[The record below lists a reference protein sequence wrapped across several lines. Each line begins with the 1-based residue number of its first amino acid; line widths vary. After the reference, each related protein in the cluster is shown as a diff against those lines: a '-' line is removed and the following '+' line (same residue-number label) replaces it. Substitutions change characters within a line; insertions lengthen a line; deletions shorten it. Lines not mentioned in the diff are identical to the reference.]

1 MQSPGSCVV
10 RVHTLWGLIFSGM
23 DCWGIDSEVRVA
35 SMKRM
40 EHRVQDGGMMQGWN
54 RAIELIEQDL
64 TSDIEVGA
72 LARAALTSEYHF
84 RRMFSSLAGLP
95 ISEYI
100 RRRRLTAA
108 TAEILEG
115 GTVLNVAV
123 RYGYGSAEAF
133 TRAFKALHGLSPS
146 EARLPGAVLR
156 SQPQLRFHLRVEGN
170 ADMKH
175 RIEDQPAFRLIGLKA
190 RVPLVH
196 EGPNQ
201 AIIDFQRGLDPAV
214 TKQLVEIADMD
225 PAGPLSVTD
234 NIEEQRN
241 EGSELDYWHAVAS
254 TKPVPE
260 GFESLEVPAGLWVV
274 FEAEGKFPEV
284 LQGMW
289 ADAATEWFPANPYRW
304 APGPEMLSVQVEPG
318 GTHGRGQ
325 LWIPIEREELR

>member
-1 MQSPGSCVV
+1 MQEGDPRQAG
-10 RVHTLWGLIFSGM
+10 
-23 DCWGIDSEVRVA
+23 DP
-35 SMKRM
+35 
-40 EHRVQDGGMMQGWN
+40 VQEGDMMQGWN

-64 TSDIEVGA
+64 TTDVEVQV

-115 GTVLNVAV
+115 RTVLEVAV

-133 TRAFKALHGLSPS
+133 TRAFKAMHGLSPT
-146 EARLPGAVLR
+146 EARLTGAVLH

-170 ADMKH
+170 TDMKH
-175 RIEDQPAFRLIGLKA
+175 RIEDKPAFRLIGLKA

-196 EGPNQ
+196 EGPNN
-201 AIIDFQRGLDPAV
+201 AIIEFQRGLDPSI
-214 TKQLVEIADMD
+214 TKRMLEFADTE
-225 PAGPLSVTD
+225 PSGPVSVTD
-234 NIEEQRN
+234 NIDEQRT

-254 TKPVPE
+254 SKQAPE

-274 FEAEGKFPEV
+274 FETEGKFPEV
-284 LQGMW
+284 LQRMW

-304 APGPEMLSVQVEPG
+304 APGPEMLSVHVEPG

-325 LWIPIEREELR
+325 LWIPIEKEQAS

>member
-1 MQSPGSCVV
+1 VQ
-10 RVHTLWGLIFSGM
+10 
-23 DCWGIDSEVRVA
+23 EV
-35 SMKRM
+35 
-40 EHRVQDGGMMQGWN
+40 EMMQGWN
-54 RAIELIEQDL
+54 RAVELIEQDL
-64 TSDIEVGA
+64 TADIEVRD
-72 LARAALTSEYHF
+72 LAKAAVTSEYHF

-115 GTVLNVAV
+115 VTVLDVAV

-133 TRAFKALHGLSPS
+133 NRAFRAMHGLSPS
-146 EARLPGAVLR
+146 EARLPGAVLH

-170 ADMKH
+170 TDMKH
-175 RIEDQPAFRLIGLKA
+175 RIEDKPAFRLIGLKA

-196 EGPNQ
+196 QGPNN
-201 AIIDFQRGLDPAV
+201 AIIEFQRGLDPTV
-214 TKQLVEIADMD
+214 TKRLLEFADTD
-225 PAGPLSVTD
+225 PAGPLSITD
-234 NIEEQRN
+234 NIEEQRS

-254 TKPVPE
+254 TQQAPE
-260 GFESLEVPAGLWVV
+260 EFESLEVPAGLWVV

-289 ADAATEWFPANPYRW
+289 ADAATQWFPANPYRW
-304 APGPEMLSVQVEPG
+304 APGPEMLSVHVEAG

-325 LWIPIEREELR
+325 LWIPIEREDLR

>member
-1 MQSPGSCVV
+1 
-10 RVHTLWGLIFSGM
+10 
-23 DCWGIDSEVRVA
+23 
-35 SMKRM
+35 
-40 EHRVQDGGMMQGWN
+40 MMQGWN
-54 RAIELIEQDL
+54 RAVELIEQDL
-64 TSDIEVGA
+64 TADIEVRD
-72 LARAALTSEYHF
+72 LAKAAVTSEYHF

-115 GTVLNVAV
+115 VTVLDVAV

-133 TRAFKALHGLSPS
+133 NRAFRAMHGLSPS
-146 EARLPGAVLR
+146 EARLPGAVLH

-170 ADMKH
+170 TDMKH
-175 RIEDQPAFRLIGLKA
+175 RIEDKPAFRLIGLKA

-196 EGPNQ
+196 QGPNN
-201 AIIDFQRGLDPAV
+201 AIIEFQRGLDPTV
-214 TKQLVEIADMD
+214 TKRLLEFADTD
-225 PAGPLSVTD
+225 PAGPLSITD
-234 NIEEQRN
+234 NIEEQRS

-254 TKPVPE
+254 TQQAPE
-260 GFESLEVPAGLWVV
+260 EFESLEVPAGLWVV

-289 ADAATEWFPANPYRW
+289 ADAATQWFPANPYRW
-304 APGPEMLSVQVEPG
+304 APGPEMLSVHVEAG

-325 LWIPIEREELR
+325 LWIPIEREDLR

>member
-1 MQSPGSCVV
+1 MQK
-10 RVHTLWGLIFSGM
+10 
-23 DCWGIDSEVRVA
+23 A
-35 SMKRM
+35 
-40 EHRVQDGGMMQGWN
+40 DGAQAGDMMQGWN
-54 RAIELIEQDL
+54 RAIELIERDL
-64 TSDIEVGA
+64 TTEVEVRA
-72 LARAALTSEYHF
+72 LATAALTSEYHF
-84 RRMFSSLAGLP
+84 RRMFSSLAGIP

-108 TAEILEG
+108 TAEVLEG
-115 GTVLNVAV
+115 LTVLDVAV

-133 TRAFKALHGLSPS
+133 NRAFKAMHGLSPS
-146 EARLPGAVLR
+146 EARLPGAVLH

-170 ADMKH
+170 TDMKH
-175 RIEDQPAFRLIGLKA
+175 RIEDRPAFRLIGLKA

-196 EGPNQ
+196 QGPNN
-201 AIIDFQRGLDPAV
+201 AIIEFQRGLDPSV
-214 TKQLVEIADMD
+214 TKRLLELADME

-234 NIEEQRN
+234 NIEEERT

-254 TKPVPE
+254 TKPAPE

-274 FEAEGKFPEV
+274 FEAEGKFPGV
-284 LQGMW
+284 LQSMW

-325 LWIPIEREELR
+325 LWIPVEREDLR

>member
-1 MQSPGSCVV
+1 MTENVP
-10 RVHTLWGLIFSGM
+10 
-23 DCWGIDSEVRVA
+23 
-35 SMKRM
+35 
-40 EHRVQDGGMMQGWN
+40 
-54 RAIELIEQDL
+54 
-64 TSDIEVGA
+64 VGT
-72 LARAALTSEYHF
+72 LARTALTSEYHF

-108 TAEILEG
+108 TAEIIAG
-115 GTVLNVAV
+115 GTVLDVAV

-133 TRAFKALHGLSPS
+133 TRAFKAMHGLTPS
-146 EARLPGAVLR
+146 EARQPGAVLH

-170 ADMKH
+170 TDMKH
-175 RIEDQPAFRLIGLKA
+175 RIEDKPAFRLIGLKA

-201 AIIDFQRGLDPAV
+201 AIIDFQKGLDPAV
-214 TKQLVEIADMD
+214 TKRMLECADTD

-234 NIEEQRN
+234 NIDEQRT
-241 EGSELDYWHAVAS
+241 EGSGLDYWHAVAS
-254 TKPVPE
+254 SKPAPE
-260 GFESLEVPAGLWVV
+260 GFDVLEVPAGLWVV

-284 LQGMW
+284 LQHMW

-304 APGPEMLSVQVEPG
+304 APGPEMLSVQPEPG

-325 LWIPIEREELR
+325 LWIPVEREEVR